1 MRNALLLSAL
11 LPLLVGGCKLSP
23 FTFGYKVRGDGVTIT
38 RCNKNAAGKLVIPD
52 FIRGKPVKRIGDF
65 AFLGCSSLTRITIP
79 DSVRSI
85 ESNPFSTCNS
95 LTAIEVSAGNVNY
108 TGFRGVL
115 FNKEKT
121 TLHAYPAGQ
130 TRPTYTIPASVTS
143 IGENAFNRCRS
154 LKAITIPDSVT
165 SIGSYAFLNCR
176 GLKSITIPAG
186 VTSIGDFAFEDCTG
200 LTSVTIGN
208 GVTSIGDYAFQNC
221 TSLTSITIPDSVT
234 SFGRLPFM
242 SCKSLTSI
250 TFFGDPPKTR
260 TPTVATDLVGR
271 RTVGAVAANPTI
283 YRKPETKGWGE
294 FWYFRPVKLISEKP

>member
-11 LPLLVGGCKLSP
+11 LPLLLGGCKLNP

-38 RCNKNAAGKLVIPD
+38 RCNKNFAGKLVIPD
-52 FIRGKPVKRIGDF
+52 FIRGKPVKRIGGIT
-65 AFLGCSSLTRITIP
+65 FLGCSSLTRITIP
-79 DSVRSI
+79 DSVTSI
-85 ESNPFSTCNS
+85 EGNPFSGCNS
-95 LTAIEVSAGNVNY
+95 LTASEVSAGNVNY

-130 TRPTYTIPASVTS
+130 TRPTYTIP
-143 IGENAFNRCRS
+143 
-154 LKAITIPDSVT
+154 DSVT

-186 VTSIGDFAFEDCTG
+186 VTSVGDFSFEDCTG

-208 GVTSIGDYAFQNC
+208 GVTSFGDYAFQNC
-221 TSLTSITIPDSVT
+221 ASLTSITIPDSVT

-250 TFFGDPPKTR
+250 TFFGDAPKTR

-294 FWYFRPVKLISEKP
+294 F